1 MTADELRSRFWE
13 WLVAVHSDARVSGLL
28 RALSIVGIY
37 GGLAAFVLGV
47 NPILTP
53 YILEVVE
60 YSGNTVGLV
69 GMFGLLAHV
78 ASLGYYLATRPKHLE
93 NGLIR
98 Y

>member
-1 MTADELRSRFWE
+1 MTADDLKRRFWE
-13 WLVAVHSDARVSGLL
+13 WLAAVHSDARVAALL

-37 GGLAAFVLGV
+37 GGITAFVLGV

-53 YILEVVE
+53 HVLEAVK
-60 YSGNTVGLV
+60 YSGNTVGLI
-69 GMFGLLAHV
+69 GMIGLLVHV
-78 ASLGYYLATRPKHLE
+78 ASLGYYLATKPKHLE